1 MKLKKKIRALWRE
14 RILLRTL
21 ARGQPRAFMEKEPVA
36 ETQNES
42 VQIQLPSE
50 GRISAFVWGVFGKQI
65 TCHKSMLSVSWGC
78 MFSLF
83 QGRTGH
89 AEVVRVVYQPERISF
104 EELLKVFWE
113 NHDPTQGRWVSQY
126 LIILLI
132 TAGIISV
139 WAARKRWTL
148 KSHRSSRIWLQTF
161 IDGEGEGLGKGGREN
176 KGAAPICAPPSV
188 TAVRGGKIPTEK
200 DARQ

>member
-1 MKLKKKIRALWRE
+1 MKRKNPPQNTCS
-14 RILLRTL
+14 RTTACL
-21 ARGQPRAFMEKEPVA
+21 YGKRTSGRDSEWKCSSTVAFRGKNF
-36 ETQNES
+36 S
-42 VQIQLPSE
+42 LCL
-50 GRISAFVWGVFGKQI
+50 GGFGKQI

-161 IDGEGEGLGKGGREN
+161 IDGEGRGWGTEGERRK
-176 KGAAPICAPPSV
+176 AQPPICAPPSFA
-188 TAVRGGKIPTEK
+188 AVRGGKIPTEK

>member
-1 MKLKKKIRALWRE
+1 MTGSHHPQEACQRTTVCSYGKRTSDRLTMK
-14 RILLRTL
+14 
-21 ARGQPRAFMEKEPVA
+21 AFV
-36 ETQNES
+36 N
-42 VQIQLPSE
+42 IQLHSLPSL
-50 GRISAFVWGVFGKQI
+50 GGGKNFSFCLVVFWKRV
-65 TCHKSMLSVSWGC
+65 TCSKLVLSVNFGC
-78 MFSLF
+78 MFCFF
-83 QGRTGH
+83 QGKTGH

-139 WAARKRWTL
+139 WAAWKRWTL

-161 IDGEGEGLGKGGREN
+161 IDGEEEGLGSNRE
-176 KGAAPICAPPSV
+176 
-188 TAVRGGKIPTEK
+188 RE
-200 DARQ
+200 